1 MSDIADNDMDGNV
14 SEGTRVFLNFSLA
27 LEDGDEVDS
36 NFGGEAVSFAIGDGS
51 LLPGFERRIIGM
63 QSGERKL
70 FQVPPEEAFGQPNE
84 NNVQRVPRDGFDE
97 DLELELGLVCSFA
110 DASGGELPGMIVGFD
125 DTEVTVDFNHPLA
138 GRTILFDVQI
148 HRLEAVDLH

>member
-1 MSDIADNDMDGNV
+1 MTDAVNDAMDGNV
-14 SEGTRVFLNFSLA
+14 GEGTRVFLNFSLA
-27 LEDGDEVDS
+27 LEDGAEVDS

-97 DLELELGLVCSFA
+97 SLELELGLVCSFA

-125 DTEVTVDFNHPLA
+125 DSEVTVDFNHPLA
-138 GRTILFDVQI
+138 GHTILFDVQI

>member
-1 MSDIADNDMDGNV
+1 MTDMASNDMDGNV
-14 SEGTRVFLNFSLA
+14 GEGTRVFLNFSLA
-27 LEDGDEVDS
+27 LEDGAEVDS

-84 NNVQRVPRDGFDE
+84 NNVQRVPRDGFDD

-110 DASGGELPGMIVGFD
+110 DAAGGELPGMIVGFD
-125 DTEVTVDFNHPLA
+125 DAEVTVDFNHPLA